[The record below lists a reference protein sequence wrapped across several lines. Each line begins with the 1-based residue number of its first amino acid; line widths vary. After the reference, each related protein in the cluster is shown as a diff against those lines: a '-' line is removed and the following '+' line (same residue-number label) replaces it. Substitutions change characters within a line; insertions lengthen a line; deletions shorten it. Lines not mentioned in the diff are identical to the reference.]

1 MHSPAVAAAIR
12 FVKSRDARQK
22 RLSLTRDCRGSA
34 ATVLESLRAYCIRV
48 KVPFSSVQRHVRAIE
63 KTGRPY
69 ASVNR
74 PGRPGYLTDAEDDA
88 LTAWVAALDVAGLPP
103 RKRTVIKAA
112 NQLRQLRTPP
122 EAPVK
127 DRFFSTWMN
136 RHPELR
142 FTGTKPVEA
151 SRRGFD
157 CQLQEVKDWFK
168 RSEDLAEEQ
177 QPVSS
182 GVWNA
187 DEMGIRIG
195 CRDGRIKVVSLSKKK
210 NTRPEVTDPAN
221 RESLT
226 LIGCGNAA
234 GDSLPPFCILS
245 AGPYFHWADSDLDE
259 RTAFVK
265 SETGFSNSNIMMAF
279 MRWFN
284 QHSWASHA
292 DVVKQGSPS
301 LEDWFGY
308 GPTTEFKFLLE
319 TFDQNDMR
327 EGGVYE
333 SEGRPKIWRWLL
345 LDGFAGH
352 LGIEVIDYCQRF
364 DIQLNILPSH
374 STHRMQ
380 PMDVGVF
387 THFKRAHQN
396 VLFDAVERGEISF
409 SRSDFMEA
417 LGVNCCPAITLIP
430 VQSADRIDR
439 DQPLWKQTF
448 TRGHVLT
455 GFEDSGIWPLNPAKI
470 INDMEKNASLE
481 STYRYPDLVPEM
493 LDFSAA
499 RYAAQRLQ
507 KTYLPRLVLSSPTRD
522 SFSSLVSVVHQ
533 APLIHGRLQDE
544 LADRQSRLSKAY
556 RKRRSKMA
564 EPADRQ
570 FCTPILLADLRQ
582 KHTDNEA
589 TEAAK
594 KQRKADVSIHK
605 MRKVDRE
612 AHIQAWRDAGGRFNN
627 EKISQAVWLIK
638 AGFDEA
644 TFQSEGKRLYPRRP
658 KRPSHLPDNEL
669 YIVDTQT
676 DGALRYSTEF
686 PSVEG
691 YAGAA
696 GPGEDTDEEVDFI
709 LKRQAAIMASSPP
722 LLPSQAP
729 DEVDQP
735 STPTKEQLLGL
746 IPADC
751 VDPDLPLAWRRWPAL
766 CTSHNNI
773 TLQ

>member
-1 MHSPAVAAAIR
+1 MSVSWLHNKNNHISPNFEAIPTGFAKMHSPAIAAAIR

-22 RLSLTRDCRGSA
+22 RVSLARTCRGPA
-34 ATVLESLRAYCIRV
+34 ATKIESLRAYCTRV
-48 KVPFSSVQRHVRAIE
+48 KLPLASVQKHVSAIE

-69 ASVNR
+69 VSTYR
-74 PGRPGYLTDAEDDA
+74 TGRPRTLTDAEDDA

-103 RKRTVIKAA
+103 RKRTVINAA

-127 DRFFSTWMN
+127 DRFFSTWIN

-182 GVWNA
+182 GVWNV
-187 DEMGIRIG
+187 DEMGVRIG

-245 AGPYFHWADSDLDE
+245 AGPYLHWADNDLDE

-265 SETGFSNSNIMMAF
+265 SETGFSNSDIMMAF

-319 TFDQNDMR
+319 KFDQNDMR
-327 EGGVYE
+327 ESGTYE

-396 VLFDAVERGEISF
+396 VLFDVVERGEISF
-409 SRSDFMEA
+409 SRSDFIEA
-417 LGVNCCPAITLIP
+417 LG
-430 VQSADRIDR
+430 
-439 DQPLWKQTF
+439 PLWKQTF

-470 INDMEKNASLE
+470 IGDMEKHNLLE
-481 STYRYPDLVPEM
+481 STYRYPNLVPEM

-507 KTYLPRLVLSSPTRD
+507 KTYLPRLIEQGLQEPPVED
-522 SFSSLVSVVHQ
+522 
-533 APLIHGRLQDE
+533 GR
-544 LADRQSRLSKAY
+544 
-556 RKRRSKMA
+556 
-564 EPADRQ
+564 
-570 FCTPILLADLRQ
+570 T
-582 KHTDNEA
+582 
-589 TEAAK
+589 
-594 KQRKADVSIHK
+594 
-605 MRKVDRE
+605 
-612 AHIQAWRDAGGRFNN
+612 
-627 EKISQAVWLIK
+627 
-638 AGFDEA
+638 
-644 TFQSEGKRLYPRRP
+644 RRP
-658 KRPSHLPDNEL
+658 AVLHA
-669 YIVDTQT
+669 Y
-676 DGALRYSTEF
+676 
-686 PSVEG
+686 
-691 YAGAA
+691 
-696 GPGEDTDEEVDFI
+696 
-709 LKRQAAIMASSPP
+709 PP
-722 LLPSQAP
+722 
-729 DEVDQP
+729 
-735 STPTKEQLLGL
+735 
-746 IPADC
+746 
-751 VDPDLPLAWRRWPAL
+751 R
-766 CTSHNNI
+766 
-773 TLQ
+773 

>member
-1 MHSPAVAAAIR
+1 MSVSWLHNKNNHISPNFEAIPTGFAKMHSPAIAAAIR

-22 RLSLTRDCRGSA
+22 RVSLARTCRGPA
-34 ATVLESLRAYCIRV
+34 ATKIESLRAYCTRV
-48 KVPFSSVQRHVRAIE
+48 KLPLASVQKHVSAIE

-69 ASVNR
+69 VSTYR
-74 PGRPGYLTDAEDDA
+74 TGRPRTLTDAEDDA

-103 RKRTVIKAA
+103 RKRTVINAA

-127 DRFFSTWMN
+127 DRFFSTWIN

-182 GVWNA
+182 GVWNV
-187 DEMGIRIG
+187 DEMGVRIG

-245 AGPYFHWADSDLDE
+245 AGPYLHWADNDLDE

-265 SETGFSNSNIMMAF
+265 SETGFSNSDIMMAF

-319 TFDQNDMR
+319 KFDQNDMR
-327 EGGVYE
+327 ESGTYE

-396 VLFDAVERGEISF
+396 VLFDVVERGEISF
-409 SRSDFMEA
+409 SRSDFIEA
-417 LGVNCCPAITLIP
+417 LG
-430 VQSADRIDR
+430 
-439 DQPLWKQTF
+439 PLWKQTF

-470 INDMEKNASLE
+470 IGDMEKHNLLE
-481 STYRYPDLVPEM
+481 STYRYPNLVPEM

-522 SFSSLVSVVHQ
+522 SFSDLVSVVHQ

-544 LADRQSRLSKAY
+544 FADRQSRLSKAY
-556 RKRRSKMA
+556 RNRRSRMA

-582 KHTDNEA
+582 KHVENEA

-594 KQRKADVSIHK
+594 IQRKADVSIHK
-605 MRKVDRE
+605 MRKAARE

-627 EKISQAVWLIK
+627 KKISQAVWLIK

-658 KRPSHLPDNEL
+658 KKPSHLPDNEL
-669 YIVDTQT
+669 FIVDTLP
-676 DGALRYSTEF
+676 DGTQSYSTSF
-686 PSVEG
+686 PDVEG
-691 YAGAA
+691 YPAA
-696 GPGEDTDEEVDFI
+696 ANSPGQETDDEVDFI
-709 LKRQAAIMASSPP
+709 LQQQAAVMASSPP
-722 LLPSQAP
+722 FLPSQAP
-729 DEVDQP
+729 NEVDQP
-735 STPTKEQLLGL
+735 PTPTEEQLLGL
-746 IPADC
+746 LPADC
-751 VDPDLPLAWRRWPAL
+751 VDPDHP
-766 CTSHNNI
+766 
-773 TLQ
+773 

>member
-1 MHSPAVAAAIR
+1 MSVSWLHNKNNHISPNFEAIPTGFAKMHSPAIAAAIR

-22 RLSLTRDCRGSA
+22 RVSLARTCRGPA
-34 ATVLESLRAYCIRV
+34 ATKIESLRAYCTRV
-48 KVPFSSVQRHVRAIE
+48 KLPLASVQKHVSAIE

-69 ASVNR
+69 VSTYR
-74 PGRPGYLTDAEDDA
+74 TGRPRTLTDAEDDA

-103 RKRTVIKAA
+103 RKRTVINAA

-127 DRFFSTWMN
+127 DRFFSTWIN

-182 GVWNA
+182 GVWNV
-187 DEMGIRIG
+187 DEMGVRIG

-245 AGPYFHWADSDLDE
+245 AGPYLHWADNDLDE

-265 SETGFSNSNIMMAF
+265 SETGFSNSDIMMAF

-319 TFDQNDMR
+319 KFDQNDMR
-327 EGGVYE
+327 ESGTYE

-396 VLFDAVERGEISF
+396 VLFDVVERGEISF
-409 SRSDFMEA
+409 SRSDFIEA
-417 LGVNCCPAITLIP
+417 LG
-430 VQSADRIDR
+430 
-439 DQPLWKQTF
+439 PLWKQTF

-470 INDMEKNASLE
+470 IGDMEKHNLLE
-481 STYRYPDLVPEM
+481 LTYRYPDLVPEM

-507 KTYLPRLVLSSPTRD
+507 KTYLPRLEPPVED
-522 SFSSLVSVVHQ
+522 
-533 APLIHGRLQDE
+533 GR
-544 LADRQSRLSKAY
+544 
-556 RKRRSKMA
+556 
-564 EPADRQ
+564 
-570 FCTPILLADLRQ
+570 T
-582 KHTDNEA
+582 
-589 TEAAK
+589 
-594 KQRKADVSIHK
+594 
-605 MRKVDRE
+605 
-612 AHIQAWRDAGGRFNN
+612 
-627 EKISQAVWLIK
+627 
-638 AGFDEA
+638 
-644 TFQSEGKRLYPRRP
+644 RRP
-658 KRPSHLPDNEL
+658 AVLHA
-669 YIVDTQT
+669 Y
-676 DGALRYSTEF
+676 
-686 PSVEG
+686 
-691 YAGAA
+691 
-696 GPGEDTDEEVDFI
+696 
-709 LKRQAAIMASSPP
+709 PP
-722 LLPSQAP
+722 
-729 DEVDQP
+729 
-735 STPTKEQLLGL
+735 
-746 IPADC
+746 
-751 VDPDLPLAWRRWPAL
+751 R
-766 CTSHNNI
+766 
-773 TLQ
+773 